1 MKKCP
6 HCGEDNQD
14 EAVICHYC
22 WHELPMSVKPSLPGK
37 TNRSAWGTGAIWAAI
52 FIALAVIGAVIRYYF
67 SPYNLFRSL
76 AIGTIPGFLLGWP
89 ICTLITWF
97 WRKAGNRRIIK
108 GVIIYATILLC
119 ITAGAAAE
127 FLIYKTQQLNA
138 LPPITPTETPTSQ
151 PTPVLL
157 SNCYSWDTITLSQV
171 GQTYC
176 IYGKVSEFG
185 GTVILFSRS
194 SSQVRINYR
203 PIGIYLSLHNGDCIV
218 ATGLITMENGILM
231 LTTSEIDS
239 CPAGFIP

>member
-37 TNRSAWGTGAIWAAI
+37 TNRSVWGTGAILAAI
-52 FIALAVIGAVIRYYF
+52 FTALAAVGALVRYYF
-67 SPYNLFRSL
+67 FPFNLLLSL
-76 AIGTIPGFLLGWP
+76 AVGIIPGFLLGWP
-89 ICTLITWF
+89 ICTLIIWL
-97 WRKAGNRRIIK
+97 WRKAGKRRIAQ

-127 FLIYKTQQLNA
+127 FILYKTQ
-138 LPPITPTETPTSQ
+138 PPKPVTPLIPTVTPTSQ

-157 SNCYSWDTITLSQV
+157 PGCFSWDTITLSQV

-218 ATGLITMENGILM
+218 ASGLVTMESGILM

-239 CPAGFIP
+239 CPPGFIP

>member
-22 WHELPMSVKPSLPGK
+22 WHELPRSVKPSLPGK
-37 TNRSAWGTGAIWAAI
+37 TTRSVWGTGAICAAI
-52 FIALAVIGAVIRYYF
+52 FIALAVIGAIIRYYF

-89 ICTLITWF
+89 ICTLIIWL

-138 LPPITPTETPTSQ
+138 IPPVTPTETPTSQ

-218 ATGLITMENGILM
+218 AKGLVTMENGILM

>member
-14 EAVICHYC
+14 EAVICHSC
-22 WHELPMSVKPSLPGK
+22 WHELPRSVKPSLPGK
-37 TNRSAWGTGAIWAAI
+37 TNRSVWGTGAIWGAI

-97 WRKAGNRRIIK
+97 WRKSGNRKIIK

-138 LPPITPTETPTSQ
+138 IPPVTPTETPTSQ

-218 ATGLITMENGILM
+218 AKGLVTMENGILM